1 MRGFPR
7 TDVVTT
13 FLRES
18 NFLRASSR
26 SSRVGVC
33 ICSSPTGD
41 HGTTFLQTDQFI
53 VNLLFGE
60 RMTVPTCNAADFSCG
75 WS

>member
-13 FLRES
+13 FLRKS
-18 NFLRASSR
+18 NFLTASSR

-33 ICSSPTGD
+33 ICSSPTGV
-41 HGTTFLQTDQFI
+41 HGTTFLQTDQYI
-53 VNLLFGE
+53 VNLFFGE
-60 RMTVPTCNAADFSCG
+60 RMTVPSRNATDFSCD
-75 WS
+75 WP